1 VKKPTLLFIGILGL
15 VGITLAQQTAM
26 FTGVNEVKNANISLR
41 MLQCYR
47 ETKIAPSVICNL
59 QFTNLSGNT
68 PLQLNLETKNVSA
81 LATIKNVNTAFQAQS
96 LMLASQRVNKQT
108 VTKAIDPFAS
118 EAISATFAIPN
129 TVAKLNAVRIGEF
142 QLTNI
147 VISEGKPKQDLGAI
161 TVLDSSLLDFMLDG
175 FKFTF
180 KSFSASSNTVFMVYE
195 GENTNEKEAS
205 VNTEGLTARVFDST
219 AKTWQSTGLS
229 NSVSQTN
236 IIKTPTGI
244 RFQFYIQIGQ
254 TYGSAQLIQDI
265 ATKPAQYLELNI
277 RGEQRIFN
285 RIDLRHLVK

>member
-1 VKKPTLLFIGILGL
+1 MKKPTLLLIGILGL
-15 VGITLAQQTAM
+15 VGITLAQQTAT

-47 ETKIAPSVICNL
+47 ETKIAPSVSCNL

-68 PLQLNLETKNVSA
+68 PLQLNLETKNVIA
-81 LATIKNVNTAFQAQS
+81 LATIKNVNTAFQAQN
-96 LMLASQRVNKQT
+96 LMLASQRVNKQN

-175 FKFTF
+175 YKFTF
-180 KSFSASSNTVFMVYE
+180 KSFVRDTWAFMVFE
-195 GENTNEKEAS
+195 GENISEKETTVNTSGLSIRIFDNQAKIYNSSYIYSS
-205 VNTEGLTARVFDST
+205 VNRDDRPITTPPNVKFTLSIQFGS
-219 AKTWQSTGLS
+219 QSDMIPNL
-229 NSVSQTN
+229 
-236 IIKTPTGI
+236 
-244 RFQFYIQIGQ
+244 
-254 TYGSAQLIQDI
+254 A
-265 ATKPAQYLELNI
+265 AKPAQYLELNI
-277 RGEQRIFN
+277 RGEQRIFKN
-285 RIDLRHLVK
+285 VDLRHLVK